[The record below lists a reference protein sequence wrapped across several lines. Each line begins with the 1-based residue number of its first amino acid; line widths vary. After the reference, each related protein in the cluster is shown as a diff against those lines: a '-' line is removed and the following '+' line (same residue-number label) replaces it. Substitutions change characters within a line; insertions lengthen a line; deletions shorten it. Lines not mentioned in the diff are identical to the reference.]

1 MGAPKGNEFWK
12 LRAKHG
18 RDKIFSTPDDLWIAA
33 TEYFQSVV
41 DNPII
46 AQDNKGTKNVNTI
59 SFIRPF
65 TIGGLCI
72 YLDCN
77 VGYFNDFEKALP
89 PGEQDFSV
97 IITRIKQIIYTQK
110 FEGASVG
117 IFNHN
122 IIARDLG
129 LTEKQNIDHTTGGK
143 PLPITGVRIISDGN
157 NKQTSAETD

>member
-65 TIGGLCI
+65 TIVGLCI
-72 YLDCN
+72 FLDISLET
-77 VGYFNDFEKALP
+77 YYKYKRRKDFVE
-89 PGEQDFSV
+89 
-97 IITRIKQIIYTQK
+97 IIHKIDNIIYNQK
-110 FEGASVG
+110 FEGAAVG

-129 LTEKQNIDHTTGGK
+129 LTEKQNVDHTTGGEK
-143 PLPITGVRIISDGN
+143 INLNVTVDENKTAEILNKLLGN
-157 NKQTSAETD
+157 GSKAD